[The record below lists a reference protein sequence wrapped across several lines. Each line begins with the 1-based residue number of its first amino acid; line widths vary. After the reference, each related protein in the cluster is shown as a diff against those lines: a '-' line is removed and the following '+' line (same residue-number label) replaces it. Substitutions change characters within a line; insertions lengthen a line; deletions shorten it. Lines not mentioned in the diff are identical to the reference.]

1 MISVDKALRIIER
14 EARPLGTERIDLH
27 DSIGRVLA
35 ENIIAD
41 TDLPPFDRS
50 QMDGYA
56 VKAANTKETPATLAI
71 VGESAA
77 GRGWHNKLKK
87 GEAVRIMTGA
97 PVPVGAD
104 AVQKVELTKEERE
117 LVTIFEPT
125 EKGRYIIR
133 KGSEVKKGKIVLQK
147 GSLLKPANIAVPA
160 AFGYAKVKVTKRPR
174 VAIFSTGTEIVEI
187 NKKPKRDQIRNSNS
201 LMLSALC
208 QAAGAEPHVFP
219 IISDDLSDLKFQIS
233 DAVTNADIL
242 ITTGGVS
249 VGKYDLTKLALQELG
264 AEIFFDK
271 VALKPGKP
279 TVFGK
284 LKKAFVF
291 GLPGNPVSA
300 AVTFHLFVRHLIGR
314 MLGISHPFLKT
325 GTAAV
330 GERAK
335 GTKERDTYLPAKLS
349 TDGEGRLI
357 ATPVRWHGSS
367 DFIGFATADAMIFVP
382 NGTSVEKSGIVEIF
396 FLT

>member
-1 MISVDKALRIIER
+1 MIAVSKALKIIER
-14 EARPLGTERIDLH
+14 ESRQLAPERIDLY
-27 DSIGRVLA
+27 DAIGGVLA

-41 TDLPPFDRS
+41 SDLPPFDRS

-56 VKAANTKETPATLAI
+56 VKAADTRTVPATLKIA
-71 VGESAA
+71 GESAA
-77 GRGWHNKLKK
+77 GRGWHKALKK

-97 PVPVGAD
+97 PVPNGAD
-104 AVQKVELTKEERE
+104 AVQKIELTRE
-117 LVTIFEPT
+117 DGGSVTIFEPT
-125 EKGRYIIR
+125 EEGRYIIR
-133 KGSEVKKGKIVLQK
+133 KGSEVKKGKTVLP
-147 GSLLKPANIAVPA
+147 GGEVITPGNIAVPA
-160 AFGYAKVKVTKRPR
+160 AFGYAKVKVAKRPR

-187 NKKPKRDQIRNSNS
+187 NKKPKQDQIRNSNS

-208 QAAGAEPHVFP
+208 QAAGAEPHVYL

-233 DAVTNADIL
+233 DAVKNADIL

-300 AVTFHLFVRHLIGR
+300 AVTFHLFVHQLIGL
-314 MLGISHPFLKT
+314 MLGMNDPSLKT
-325 GTAAV
+325 GYAAV

-335 GTKERDTYLPAKLS
+335 GAKDRDTYLPAKLS
-349 TDGEGRLI
+349 TDKDGRLL
-357 ATPVRWHGSS
+357 ATPIRWLGSS
-367 DFIGFATADAMIFVP
+367 DFISFAAADALIFVP
-382 NGTSVEKSGIVEIF
+382 DGTYFEKGSLAKVL
-396 FLT
+396 FLF